1 MLAHAAAPPL
11 LPWAHARAYLH
22 TLTNGVAVAGIALVF
37 AVVRPERAQGDAPGR
52 GRRALPGELR
62 GVGHKHKKPPQLQPC
77 NGRWLNGGGIW
88 GVRPSGFTREGL
100 RMHRATCAVVGS
112 ESLPTHAGRL
122 LVWYGVSP
130 LKNRGYSSFS
140 ARRPHQVHLDRM
152 ALIPP
157 NALPTLR
164 PGRRGPLRGPHPPG
178 VRPRT
183 RGCPRGGDVHLPPCA
198 DSAGGG

>member
-1 MLAHAAAPPL
+1 MCFFSDFYFASLRCFLFP
-11 LPWAHARAYLH
+11 RG
-22 TLTNGVAVAGIALVF
+22 TLYT
-37 AVVRPERAQGDAPGR
+37 Q
-52 GRRALPGELR
+52 
-62 GVGHKHKKPPQLQPC
+62 HKHKKPPQLQPC

-164 PGRRGPLRGPHPPG
+164 SGRRGPLRGPHPPG

-183 RGCPRGGDVHLPPCA
+183 RGCPRGGDIRLPPRT
-198 DSAGGG
+198 DSAGGVGGLPQTHCSNTHIYRCGCAA

>member
-1 MLAHAAAPPL
+1 MATD
-11 LPWAHARAYLH
+11 
-22 TLTNGVAVAGIALVF
+22 TLSVAW
-37 AVVRPERAQGDAPGR
+37 
-52 GRRALPGELR
+52 LR
-62 GVGHKHKKPPQLQPC
+62 GVFRHDARASQAAFRDYVSCLDDVYADERASGTQHKKPPQLQPC

-164 PGRRGPLRGPHPPG
+164 SGRRGPLRGPRSPG
-178 VRPRT
+178 SASPRP
-183 RGCPRGGDVHLPPCA
+183 GLPA
-198 DSAGGG
+198 WG